1 MSAWRKIT
9 RTLCNTT
16 EYVGVFTRDLEPQIK
31 ADIDVMLSFALGTIG
46 LSRVAIQVL
55 TKVIPRSSLALDPQR
70 VGNIVAE
77 LARDHKIAHP
87 SDDHSLSIC
96 GCARGCQNCCGA

>member
-1 MSAWRKIT
+1 MSAVREIT

-31 ADIDVMLSFALGTIG
+31 ADIEVMLSFALGTIG

-55 TKVIPRSSLALDPQR
+55 TKVIPRSTRSVLA
-70 VGNIVAE
+70 I
-77 LARDHKIAHP
+77 
-87 SDDHSLSIC
+87 LSRSWREIT
-96 GCARGCQNCCGA
+96 RSRILQTIIL